1 MRKNYICIDT
11 DSLES
16 ISSSIGVLSNDVLDN
31 GNDFLS
37 NSKNVVNSGLMKSS
51 SKKIFSQTKSFGN
64 VLEKGKI
71 MILKSINKMSDT
83 EMYLNSLAEEI
94 VVPKDFVI
102 NDTAN
107 HKSIDSFS
115 LEKDDGNAVVD
126 GVTYLNNIEFDNVI
140 KYNSNL
146 KNLIKSYELKN
157 GELVFSFDDKEKLE
171 SIDKDKDKE
180 NKLVH
185 YENDISLKGVN
196 LRTINNVINSFSI
209 NYEGFDEMVVVNDET

>member
-1 MRKNYICIDT
+1 VRKNYICIDT

-126 GVTYLNNIEFDNVI
+126 GITNLNNIEFDNVV

-171 SIDKDKDKE
+171 SIANDKE
-180 NKLVH
+180 DKLVH
-185 YENDISLKGVN
+185 YENGISLKGVN

-209 NYEGFDEMVVVNDET
+209 NYEGFDEMVVVDDET

>member
-1 MRKNYICIDT
+1 VRKNYICIDT

-126 GVTYLNNIEFDNVI
+126 GITNLNNIEFDNVV

-171 SIDKDKDKE
+171 SIDNDKE

-185 YENDISLKGVN
+185 YENGISLKGVN

-209 NYEGFDEMVVVNDET
+209 NYEGFDEMVVVDDET

>member
-126 GVTYLNNIEFDNVI
+126 GITNLNNIEFDNVV

-171 SIDKDKDKE
+171 SIDNDKE

-185 YENDISLKGVN
+185 YENGISLKGVN

-209 NYEGFDEMVVVNDET
+209 NYEGFDEMVVVDDET

>member
-1 MRKNYICIDT
+1 VRKNYICIDT

-51 SKKIFSQTKSFGN
+51 SKKIFSQNKSFGN

-126 GVTYLNNIEFDNVI
+126 GITNLNNIEFDNVV

-171 SIDKDKDKE
+171 SIDNDKE

-185 YENDISLKGVN
+185 YENGISLKGVN

-209 NYEGFDEMVVVNDET
+209 NYEGFDEMVVVDDET